1 MPNIRTYIFNNTVIR
16 VIIKCKQ
23 PWFVKDDILSV
34 LDLRDTEVLNPKEC
48 ATFTITDTNSTK
60 DIPVISM
67 RAVYR
72 LVYMQQDVNKT
83 NNLVL
88 FLRRVGDAVVGDY
101 RNTSLSRY
109 RHRATSLSRYRRGH
123 WLDLEIILILLV
135 TITMSN
141 LLTPHKH
148 TAISPLNGMLSV
160 DTVEAHNYK

>member
-60 DIPVISM
+60 DIPVISLP
-67 RAVYR
+67 AVYG
-72 LVYMQQDVNKT
+72 LISVQEDVSKT
-83 NNLVL
+83 NNLAL

-101 RNTSLSRY
+101 R
-109 RHRATSLSRYRRGH
+109 AISLSRYRRRH
-123 WLDLEIILILLV
+123 WLDFETILILLV

-141 LLTPHKH
+141 LFTPHKH
-148 TAISPLNGMLSV
+148 IAISPLNGMLSV

>member
-23 PWFVKDDILSV
+23 PWFVRDDILSV
-34 LDLRDTEVLNPKEC
+34 LDLRDTEALNPKEC

-101 RNTSLSRY
+101 R
-109 RHRATSLSRYRRGH
+109 ATSLSRYRRRPCIY
-123 WLDLEIILILLV
+123 LETILILLV

-148 TAISPLNGMLSV
+148 TAISPLNGVLSV

>member
-1 MPNIRTYIFNNTVIR
+1 MPNIRTYIFNSTVIR

-23 PWFVKDDILSV
+23 PWFVKDDILNV
-34 LDLRDTEVLNPKEC
+34 LGLRSTEVLNPKEC
-48 ATFTITDTNSTK
+48 ATFTITDINGARNITG
-60 DIPVISM
+60 ISLP
-67 RAVYR
+67 AVYR
-72 LVYMQQDVNKT
+72 LISVQEDVSKT

-88 FLRRVGDAVVGDY
+88 FLRRAENMVVGGMV
-101 RNTSLSRY
+101 LSDVVPIY
-109 RHRATSLSRYRRGH
+109 KTISLSRYRRRH
-123 WLDLEIILILLV
+123 WLNLETILILLV

>member
-1 MPNIRTYIFNNTVIR
+1 
-16 VIIKCKQ
+16 
-23 PWFVKDDILSV
+23 
-34 LDLRDTEVLNPKEC
+34 
-48 ATFTITDTNSTK
+48 
-60 DIPVISM
+60 M

-101 RNTSLSRY
+101 R
-109 RHRATSLSRYRRGH
+109 ATSLSRYRWGH
-123 WLDLEIILILLV
+123 WLDLETILILLV